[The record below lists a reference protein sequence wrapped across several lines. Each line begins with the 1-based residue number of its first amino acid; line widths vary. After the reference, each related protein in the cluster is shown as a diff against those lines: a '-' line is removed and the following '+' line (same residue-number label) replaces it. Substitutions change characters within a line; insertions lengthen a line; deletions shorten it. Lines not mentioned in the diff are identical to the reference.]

1 MSDVP
6 NVNLFIG
13 YVDCLKGKPSNDEYV
28 KENLETRRFYAS
40 GKEYDY
46 VKYVNT
52 GSKEKLDFV
61 AYSGNDEKS
70 HGIFDKRGLLN
81 EEQIKELRTNLRNSG
96 SPIWHGVISFTEDF
110 GNKYCDTYEK
120 AQKLMMIEFPKFFKK
135 AALNPENI
143 TWFAGLHENTDNKHI
158 HFSFFE
164 NKALR
169 TKQNKKGLFY
179 SDGMIPI
186 RAINSFKVDIEI
198 RLINISSEIAEN
210 RKILANEFKKQIE
223 TGVFMKNMNS
233 LITDLPNKG
242 RMQYDSENLQKFKPQ
257 IDFVINTIIKSN
269 KSIKEKFE
277 KLDYVLTKR
286 DNEIIKAYTR
296 NNINNYQ
303 DSLLRDKVIR
313 DLYRRLG
320 NQIIYFVKD
329 IRFQQK
335 KLEFETKNRL
345 KLKRIEKAKR
355 KILLDRCM
363 RMSDVVNQEIVN
375 SFQEYLH
382 KLDEAN
388 YKRLK
393 EEGFI
398 E

>member
-6 NVNLFIG
+6 NVNFFIG

-28 KENLETRRFYAS
+28 KENFETRRFYAS
-40 GKEYDY
+40 GKDYDY

-61 AYSGNDEKS
+61 AYSGNNEKS
-70 HGIFDKRGLLN
+70 HGVFDKRGLLN

-120 AQKLMMIEFPKFFKK
+120 AHKLMMIEFPKFFKK
-135 AALNPENI
+135 AGLNPENI

-164 NKALR
+164 KKALR
-169 TKQNKKGLFY
+169 TKQNKNGLFY

-186 RAINSFKVDIEI
+186 RAINSFKVAIEM
-198 RLINISSEIAEN
+198 RLIDISSEIAEN
-210 RKILANEFKKQIE
+210 RKILTNEFKKQIE

-233 LITDLPNKG
+233 LIADLPSKG

-257 IDFVINTIIKSN
+257 IDYVINTIIKSDT
-269 KSIKEKFE
+269 KIKEKFE
-277 KLDYVLTKR
+277 KLDYALTKR
-286 DNEIIKAYTR
+286 DNELIKAYTKI
-296 NNINNYQ
+296 NINYQ
-303 DSLLRDKVIR
+303 DKLLRDKVIQ

-335 KLEFETKNRL
+335 KLEFETTNRL

-355 KILLDRCM
+355 KILIDRCM
-363 RMSDVVNQEIVN
+363 RMNDIVNQEIVN

-388 YKRLK
+388 YTRLK

>member
-1 MSDVP
+1 MNDVP

-13 YVDCLKGKPSNDEYV
+13 YVDCLKGKSTKDEYV
-28 KENLETRRFYAS
+28 KANFDTRRFYAS
-40 GKEYDY
+40 GKDYDY

-61 AYSGNDEKS
+61 AYSGNKEKS
-70 HGIFDKRGLLN
+70 HGIFDNRGILN
-81 EEQIKELRTNLRNSG
+81 EEQIKDLRTSLRNSY

-110 GNKYCDTYEK
+110 GSRYCDTYEK
-120 AQKLMMIEFPKFFKK
+120 AYKMMVLEFPKFFKK
-135 AALNPENI
+135 AGLNPENI

-169 TKQNKKGLFY
+169 TKQNKNGLFY

-186 RAINSFKVDIEI
+186 RAINSMKVAVEM
-198 RLINISSEIAEN
+198 RLLDISSEIAEK
-210 RKILANEFKKQIE
+210 RKIVTNEFKKQIE
-223 TGVFMKNMNS
+223 TGVFMKKMNF
-233 LITDLPNKG
+233 LIAELPTQG

-257 IDFVINTIIKSN
+257 IDYVINKIITSN
-269 KSIKEKFE
+269 PDLKEKFTQ
-277 KLDYVLTKR
+277 LDYSLTKR
-286 DNEIIKAYTR
+286 DNELIKAYTR
-296 NNINNYQ
+296 NNINYQ
-303 DSLLRDKVIR
+303 DKLLRDKIIQ

-320 NQIIYFVKD
+320 NTIIFFVKD
-329 IRFQQK
+329 IRLQQK
-335 KLEFETKNRL
+335 KLEFETKSRL

-355 KILLDRCM
+355 KIMLDRCM
-363 RMSDVVNQEIVN
+363 RMNDVVNQELVN

-393 EEGFI
+393 EEGLI